1 MMARYLLDSSFLI
14 DHLRG
19 VAAAT
24 ERFHAINDGGEIAI
38 VCDVSAAEVW
48 SGRQTEH
55 PEIDRLLRYI
65 EFVQPGPETSR
76 LAGVWRAEARAR
88 GRTLDIPDALIAA
101 SAFHLHAAVLTRNV
115 RDFELTPVRIE
126 TY

>member
-1 MMARYLLDSSFLI
+1 MSRYLLDASFLI

-24 ERFHAINDGGEIAI
+24 ERFHRINDGGEIAI

-48 SGRQTEH
+48 SGRQSEH
-55 PEIDRLLRYI
+55 PGIDRLLRYL
-65 EFVQPGPETSR
+65 EFVQPGPEASK
-76 LAGVWRAEARAR
+76 LAGIWRAEARAR
-88 GRTLDIPDALIAA
+88 GRSLDIPDALVAA
-101 SAFHLHAAVLTRNV
+101 SAYHLGAAVLTRNV
-115 RDFELTPVRIE
+115 RDFTLTPVLIE

>member
-1 MMARYLLDSSFLI
+1 MARYLLDASFLI

-24 ERFHAINDGGEIAI
+24 QRFRAINEGGEILI

-48 SGRQTEH
+48 SGRRSEH
-55 PEIDRLLRYI
+55 PEIERLLQYL
-65 EFVQPGPETSR
+65 EFVQPGPATSK
-76 LAGVWRAEARAR
+76 LAGTWRADARAR

-101 SAFHLHAAVLTRNV
+101 SAFHLDAAVLTRNI
-115 RDFELTPVRIE
+115 RDYELTPVRIE

>member
-1 MMARYLLDSSFLI
+1 MATYLLDASFLI

-19 VAAAT
+19 VASAT
-24 ERFHAINDGGEIAI
+24 DRLRSVIEGGESAI

-48 SGRQTEH
+48 SGRVDEH
-55 PEIDRLLRYI
+55 AAIDALLRYL

-76 LAGVWRAEARAR
+76 LAGTWRMEAR
-88 GRTLDIPDALIAA
+88 GRGRSLDLPDALIAA
-101 SAFHLHAAVLTRNV
+101 SAFHLGATVLTRNV

>member
-1 MMARYLLDSSFLI
+1 MARYLLDASFLI

-24 ERFHAINDGGEIAI
+24 ERFRAINDGGEIAI
-38 VCDVSAAEVW
+38 ICDVSAAEVW
-48 SGRQTEH
+48 SGRRSEH
-55 PEIDRLLRYI
+55 PEVERLLRNL
-65 EFVQPGPETSR
+65 EFVQAGPATSE
-76 LAGVWRAEARAR
+76 LAGTWRADARAR

-101 SAFHLHAAVLTRNV
+101 SAFHLDAAVLTRNV
-115 RDFELTPVRIE
+115 RDFELTPARIE